1 MKKPEL
7 LAPAGNLNSAI
18 YAFKAGAD
26 GIYFGL
32 TSFSARKFAP
42 NFDFMDY
49 RRLLN
54 LTKKENKR
62 CYLAL
67 NTIILEDEIDNFIHT
82 LQFLSYYPPSGI
94 IIQDIGLI
102 PLIKYFLPD
111 LNLHLSTQGGTYSG
125 FTFDILHKLGIK
137 RVILAREITIDD
149 LSLIKSE
156 ALEKDIEI
164 EMFIHGALCYS
175 FSGFCLASGLLLSRS
190 GNRGECA
197 QICRNL
203 YKLDPISVSKISKNY
218 PDNIL
223 KNFGDNGVYTS
234 LFSCNDI
241 CYSDFIKQFIE
252 LEIDAFKI
260 EGRMKNSEYVYNT
273 VRLYRDLI
281 DVALENS
288 GDRITEQINYKKDKE
303 NLIKNQHKKSIVSF
317 SRQFTSGYLF
327 DKNSDKLTNPFFP
340 AHTGIVCGKIMMIK
354 KDGIFVDLNENIFIR
369 DGIQIIASINHKV
382 FNYQGSIKNIVKN
395 NQKCKSAKKGELAFL
410 QTDISSKILEDYPEL
425 ENLDFDNVEKR
436 TINLRSNTEL
446 KKEISIETKEWL
458 NNFIKFFGSKDH
470 LIDFLAFNSQK
481 KVALLIQKIS
491 DRTLDLPL
499 INPASLNPIF
509 HPIDI
514 HIKLI
519 DFDMEILNSNNQSF
533 NIEIELK
540 MELFMNFF
548 KESFKFPA
556 FLKKG
561 DDSFYDIFIEQ
572 LSLKKNYQFKYNFI
586 FDENTMELFNKIFVI
601 PSDKKKLFHKIQ
613 LWIDNC
619 IEASKSEK
627 FIEKTKKDVLYK
639 TESSKVIDK
648 KNYDKDKR
656 ILTLL
661 EKYNVLSFEQ
671 NIKDKTDNST
681 GSLKRDELSLK
692 KEIDHHRIPFAH
704 LNCFDDIQNFASFE
718 ELVIIPLHPI
728 IFEEKKYVE
737 ALEKLIEKYSD
748 KIFLLGLNATWHLQV
763 FRKLS
768 RGENISGFL
777 DFYIYQANR
786 FSNYFYSNFEKILF
800 GFYWIEYQEKVAESL
815 NSKDL
820 NLPLLKIKD
829 FIPPLFLSR
838 GCIPKN
844 LIFNGSCPENCIKQ
858 YIIKLSNQKRI
869 FTYID
874 FDCIS
879 YLFLEDKN

>member
-7 LAPAGNLNSAI
+7 LAPAGNINSAI

-42 NFDFMDY
+42 NFDFIDY

-54 LTKKENKR
+54 LTKKENKS
-62 CYLAL
+62 CYLTL
-67 NTIILEDEIDNFIHT
+67 NTIILEDEIDYFIQT

-94 IIQDIGLI
+94 IIQDTGII
-102 PLIKYFLPD
+102 PLMRYFLPD
-111 LNLHLSTQGGTYSG
+111 ISIHLSTQGGTYSG
-125 FTFDILHKLGIK
+125 YTFDILHKLGIK
-137 RVILAREITIDD
+137 RVIIARELTIDN

-156 ALEKDIEI
+156 ALENEIEI
-164 EMFIHGALCYS
+164 EAFVHGALCYS
-175 FSGFCLASGLLLSRS
+175 FSGFCLASGILLSRS

-203 YKLDPISVSKISKNY
+203 YKIDPISISKNY

-223 KNFGDNGVYTS
+223 KNFANNCVYTS

-241 CYSDFIKQFIE
+241 CYSDFIQKLME

-260 EGRMKNSEYVYNT
+260 EGRMKSSEYVYNT

-281 DVALENS
+281 DITLENS
-288 GDRITEQINYKKDKE
+288 HNNSFKQINYKKDKE
-303 NLIKNQHKKSIVSF
+303 SLITNQFKKSIVSF

-354 KDGIFVDLNENIFIR
+354 KDGILINLNENVFIR
-369 DGIQIIASINHKV
+369 DGIQIIASINYKV

-395 NQKCKSAKKGELAFL
+395 NQKCKSAKKGELVFL
-410 QTDISSKILEDYPEL
+410 QTDISSKILADFPEL
-425 ENLDFDNVEKR
+425 EGLDFDNEGKK
-436 TINLRSNTEL
+436 TINLRSSTEL
-446 KKEISIETKEWL
+446 EKEISIETKEWF
-458 NNFIKFFGSKDH
+458 NNFVKFFSSKDN

-481 KVALLIQKIS
+481 KAALLIQKIS

-499 INPASLNPIF
+499 INPASLNPIY

-514 HIKLI
+514 HIKSKDLDI
-519 DFDMEILNSNNQSF
+519 EILKSNNQSF

-548 KESFKFPA
+548 KESFEFSA
-556 FLKKG
+556 LLKKG

-586 FDENTMELFNKIFVI
+586 FDENTRELFNKIFVI
-601 PSDKKKLFHKIQ
+601 PSNKKELFHKIQ
-613 LWIDNC
+613 QWIDNC

-627 FIEKTKKDVLYK
+627 FIEKAKKDILYK
-639 TESSKVIDK
+639 IESSKVIAK
-648 KNYDKDKR
+648 KNYDKGKR
-656 ILTLL
+656 IFTLL
-661 EKYNVLSFEQ
+661 EKYHVLLFEQ
-671 NIKDKTDNST
+671 NIKDKTDNNT
-681 GSLKRDELSLK
+681 GLLKRDEFSIK
-692 KEIDHHRIPFAH
+692 KKIDHHRIPFAH
-704 LNCFDDIQNFASFE
+704 LNCFDDIENFATFE

-748 KIFLLGLNATWHLQV
+748 KIF
-763 FRKLS
+763 
-768 RGENISGFL
+768 
-777 DFYIYQANR
+777 
-786 FSNYFYSNFEKILF
+786 
-800 GFYWIEYQEKVAESL
+800 
-815 NSKDL
+815 
-820 NLPLLKIKD
+820 
-829 FIPPLFLSR
+829 
-838 GCIPKN
+838 
-844 LIFNGSCPENCIKQ
+844 
-858 YIIKLSNQKRI
+858 
-869 FTYID
+869 
-874 FDCIS
+874 
-879 YLFLEDKN
+879 

>member
-7 LAPAGNLNSAI
+7 LAPAGNINSAI

-42 NFDFMDY
+42 NFDFIDY

-62 CYLAL
+62 CYLTL
-67 NTIILEDEIDNFIHT
+67 NTIILEDEIDYFIQT

-94 IIQDIGLI
+94 IIQDTGII
-102 PLIKYFLPD
+102 PLMRYFLPD
-111 LNLHLSTQGGTYSG
+111 ISIHLSTQGGTYSG
-125 FTFDILHKLGIK
+125 YTFDILHKLGIK
-137 RVILAREITIDD
+137 RVIIAREMTIDN

-156 ALEKDIEI
+156 ALENEIEI
-164 EMFIHGALCYS
+164 EAFVHGALCYS
-175 FSGFCLASGLLLSRS
+175 FSGFCLASGILLSRS

-203 YKLDPISVSKISKNY
+203 YKIDPISISKNY

-223 KNFGDNGVYTS
+223 KNFANNCVYTS

-241 CYSDFIKQFIE
+241 CYSDFIQKLME

-260 EGRMKNSEYVYNT
+260 EGRMKSSEYVYNT

-281 DVALENS
+281 DITLENS
-288 GDRITEQINYKKDKE
+288 HNNSFKQINYKKDKE
-303 NLIKNQHKKSIVSF
+303 SLITNQFKKSIVSF

-354 KDGIFVDLNENIFIR
+354 KDGILINLNENVFIR
-369 DGIQIIASINHKV
+369 DGIQIIASINYKV

-395 NQKCKSAKKGELAFL
+395 NQKCKSAKKGELVFL
-410 QTDISSKILEDYPEL
+410 QTDISSKFLADFPEL
-425 ENLDFDNVEKR
+425 EGLDFDNEGKK
-436 TINLRSNTEL
+436 TINLRSSTEL
-446 KKEISIETKEWL
+446 EKEISIETKEWF
-458 NNFIKFFGSKDH
+458 NNFVKFFSSKDN

-481 KVALLIQKIS
+481 KAALLIQKIS

-499 INPASLNPIF
+499 INPASLNPIY

-514 HIKLI
+514 NIKSKDLDI
-519 DFDMEILNSNNQSF
+519 EILKSNNQSF

-540 MELFMNFF
+540 MELFMNFL
-548 KESFKFPA
+548 KESFEFSA
-556 FLKKG
+556 LLKKG

-586 FDENTMELFNKIFVI
+586 FDENTRELFNKIFVI
-601 PSDKKKLFHKIQ
+601 PSNKKELFHKIQ
-613 LWIDNC
+613 QWIDNC

-627 FIEKTKKDVLYK
+627 FIEKTKKDILYK
-639 TESSKVIDK
+639 IESSKVIAK
-648 KNYDKDKR
+648 KNYDKGKR
-656 ILTLL
+656 IFTLL
-661 EKYNVLSFEQ
+661 EKYHVLLFEQ
-671 NIKDKTDNST
+671 NIKDKTDNNT
-681 GSLKRDELSLK
+681 GLLKRDEFSIK
-692 KEIDHHRIPFAH
+692 KKIDHHRIPFAH
-704 LNCFDDIQNFASFE
+704 LNCFDDIENFATFE

-748 KIFLLGLNATWHLQV
+748 KIFLLGLNATWHFQV

-768 RGENISGFL
+768 IRENIFGFL

-786 FSNYFYSNFEKILF
+786 FSNYFYSNFDKILF
-800 GFYWIEYQEKVAESL
+800 GFYWIEYQEKVAKSL

-829 FIPPLFLSR
+829 FNPPLFLSR

-844 LIFNGSCPENCIKQ
+844 LIFNCSCPENCIKQ
-858 YIIKLSNQKRI
+858 HIIKLSNQKRI